1 MEHNQSASPS
11 RTAAAPEQQ
20 RVLLHVL
27 SPSAEVPQR
36 LAFPDFSISSTVHE
50 LKIAIRNEVTTKP
63 APERQRLIYRGRALV
78 HDHVTLREVIGQE
91 AVSLHNHH

>member
-1 MEHNQSASPS
+1 MEHNQDASPS
-11 RTAAAPEQQ
+11 RAATAPEQR

-27 SPSAEVPQR
+27 SPSAEVPHR

-50 LKIAIRNEVTTKP
+50 LKRSIQNAVTTKP

-91 AVSLHNHH
+91 AVSLRNHY